1 MKARL
6 FLILLTLSLSGIAG
20 AESHPRPSEPKVLRA
35 GGDYVVS
42 NIEQRADGSFLVE
55 FRSQAPS
62 GRFDVLKLSSDHV
75 HVAVK
80 TGQRIRL
87 SAEVSAEHG
96 AAADVSQVVV
106 FLPNPTGAVPVW
118 LLSNTAPPHDLRAV
132 RYLEMHVPQTD
143 FMVL

>member
-6 FLILLTLSLSGIAG
+6 VLILAALSLSGIALAG
-20 AESHPRPSEPKVLRA
+20 SRQSASEPKVLRT
-35 GGDYVVS
+35 GGDYVVA
-42 NIEQRADGSFLVE
+42 NIEQRADGSFVVE
-55 FRSQAPS
+55 FKSQAPT

-75 HVAVK
+75 HVSVK
-80 TGQRIRL
+80 TGQKIRL

-96 AAADVSQVVV
+96 ATADVSQVVV

-118 LLSNTAPPHDLRAV
+118 LLSNTAPPRDLRAV